1 MYKKISALIAVI
13 LISLSCLCVSAESA
27 AAVSLSGPKNI
38 SAGEEIEIEV
48 TLSGKDLVSTAGQMN
63 YDAKKLEFVEA
74 SSNLARWSLETNAQD
89 GKLYFAAANVTA
101 KEVINKKTALF
112 TVTFKASGDLGNE
125 AVNVSA
131 ENIKAS
137 AGGGTL
143 SLANAQYS
151 AKNGSD
157 IQDSGNSGSTESGG
171 GTTETENGPSNNN
184 RLASLT
190 VKGVEL
196 TPAFDPEE
204 KKYTATVPLETEKLE
219 VEAVPADEKAT
230 VTISDTELKYIG
242 KNITKV
248 QVVSESG
255 LKRTYKIYTT
265 RSAQAKKPSNSK
277 PGSEGLQWWV
287 IAIIAFAAA
296 AVAAVI
302 IILII
307 KKKKKKS

>member
-48 TLSGKDLVSTAGQMN
+48 TLSGKDLVSAAGQMN

-74 SSNLARWSLETNAQD
+74 SSNLARWSLETNTQD

-112 TVTFKASGDLGNE
+112 TVTFKANSNLGNE

-131 ENIKAS
+131 ENIKVS
-137 AGGGTL
+137 AGNGTL

-151 AKNGSD
+151 ANNGTDTKNN
-157 IQDSGNSGSTESGG
+157 GNSGSTENG
-171 GTTETENGPSNNN
+171 GTAETENGPSNNN

-204 KKYTATVPLETEKLE
+204 KKYTATVPFETEKLE

>member
-1 MYKKISALIAVI
+1 MYKRISAIIAAI

-27 AAVSLSGPKNI
+27 ATVSLSGPKNI
-38 SAGEEIEIEV
+38 SAGEEIEIEI
-48 TLSGKDLVSTAGQMN
+48 TLSGKDLVSAAGQMN

-157 IQDSGNSGSTESGG
+157 IQDSGNSGSTENG
-171 GTTETENGPSNNN
+171 GTAETENGPSNNN

-204 KKYTATVPLETEKLE
+204 KKYTATVPFETEKLE

>member
-48 TLSGKDLVSTAGQMN
+48 ALSGKDLVSAAGQMN

-112 TVTFKASGDLGNE
+112 TVTFKANGNLGNE

-131 ENIKAS
+131 ENTKVS
-137 AGGGTL
+137 AGNGTL

-151 AKNGSD
+151 ANNGTD
-157 IQDSGNSGSTESGG
+157 TTNNGNSGSTENG

-204 KKYTATVPLETEKLE
+204 KKYTATVPFETEKLE

-277 PGSEGLQWWV
+277 PGSAGLQWWA

-307 KKKKKKS
+307 KKRKKKS